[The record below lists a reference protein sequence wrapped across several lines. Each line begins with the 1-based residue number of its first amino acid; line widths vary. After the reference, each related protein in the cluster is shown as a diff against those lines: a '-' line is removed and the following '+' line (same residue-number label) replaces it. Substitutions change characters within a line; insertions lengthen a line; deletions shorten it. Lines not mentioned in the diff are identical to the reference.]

1 MLCLLSLSQEKHIWR
16 CQSHS
21 KIHCYSKCWYSP
33 LSFHNRV
40 SIVRWH
46 LILPVY
52 LQLSKHHLRQLEGL
66 HRPLLNIFI
75 KPDFIMIDGVICC
88 FNFSSK
94 LFRVWRSRLCKSK
107 MWLNQQFSPQFQCL
121 HCVYICKKKEGELVP
136 CTPLFRRLCIS
147 ILTRKRGYHLTRNIQ
162 FVLCIFI
169 NKSPWLYQ

>member
-1 MLCLLSLSQEKHIWR
+1 M
-16 CQSHS
+16 
-21 KIHCYSKCWYSP
+21 
-33 LSFHNRV
+33 

-52 LQLSKHHLRQLEGL
+52 LQLSKHHPRQMEDL

-75 KPDFIMIDGVICC
+75 KPDFTMNDGVICC

-94 LFRVWRSRLCKSK
+94 LFRVWHSRLCKSK

-121 HCVYICKKKEGELVP
+121 HCVYIFKKKRKKEGESVP
-136 CTPLFRRLCIS
+136 CTPPFRHLCIS
-147 ILTRKRGYHLTRNIQ
+147 ILTRKRGYHLIRNIQ